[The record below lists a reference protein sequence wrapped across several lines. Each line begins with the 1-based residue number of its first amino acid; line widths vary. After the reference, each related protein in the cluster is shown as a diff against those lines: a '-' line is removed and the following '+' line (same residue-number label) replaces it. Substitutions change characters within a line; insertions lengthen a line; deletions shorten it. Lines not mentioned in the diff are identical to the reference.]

1 LVKPFEPRNFGI
13 LLLELLSVSSVIRND
28 TNGGARFLKKMK
40 ICLVIGTR
48 PEGIK
53 LFPIWKELKKYPN
66 KFETRIV
73 ATGQHKELV
82 DQVFDVLKFS
92 PDINFDLMEPNQ
104 GLGSLS
110 SKLIG
115 TLTYCFISEKP
126 DFVLVQGAS
135 TSALMGALAAY
146 YTRIRLG
153 HAEAGLR
160 THHLFSPFPE
170 EGNRRIIATL
180 AGFHFCPTEGA
191 KENLLKENI
200 PEDQIFV
207 TGNTGIDAARIVLE
221 EYPETPIPGLCEE
234 DLDNR
239 HLILVTAH
247 RRENFGKPLK
257 NIEIALRKI
266 AEVSRKF
273 LIVLPLHLNP
283 IVQDAFSHLM
293 EVSKNGS
300 YPNIKVIPPLNY
312 PEMLSCMKKA
322 FLILTDSGGLVEEA
336 SFLGKP
342 VLILREVTERPES
355 VEAGIAK
362 IVGTSS
368 GSIYNA
374 FLQVACAC
382 KRDTYKK
389 MAVKKNLYGDG
400 HAAEKIVK
408 ILSGLS

>member
-1 LVKPFEPRNFGI
+1 MKKLKI
-13 LLLELLSVSSVIRND
+13 L
-28 TNGGARFLKKMK
+28 
-40 ICLVIGTR
+40 LVIGTR

-53 LFPIWKELKKYPN
+53 LYPVWKELKKYPT

-73 ATGQHKELV
+73 ATGQHEELI
-82 DQVFDVLKFS
+82 DQVFSLLKFS
-92 PDINFDLMEPNQ
+92 PDISFDLMQPNQ

-110 SKLIG
+110 SNLIG
-115 TLTYCFISEKP
+115 TLTHCLLSERP
-126 DFVLVQGAS
+126 DIVLVQGDT

-146 YTRIRLG
+146 YMKIRLG
-153 HAEAGLR
+153 HVEAGLR
-160 THHLFSPFPE
+160 TNYLFNPYPE
-170 EGNRRIIATL
+170 EGNRRMIATL
-180 AGFHFCPTEGA
+180 AGFHFAPTQQA

-200 PEDQIFV
+200 PEDRIFV
-207 TGNTGIDAARIVLE
+207 TGNTGIDAVRIVLE
-221 EYPETPIPGLCEE
+221 SYPAKNPIPGLREE
-234 DLDNR
+234 DFKNR

-247 RRENFGKPLK
+247 RRESFGKPLR
-257 NIEIALRKI
+257 NIEMALKKI
-266 AEVSRKF
+266 AETSRKF

-283 IVQDAFSHLM
+283 IVQDAFSRLS
-293 EVSKNGS
+293 EISKNRT

-312 PEMLSCMKKA
+312 LEMLSCMQKA

-368 GSIYNA
+368 GSIYNT
-374 FLQVACAC
+374 FLQIACAC
-382 KRDTYKK
+382 KRKKIYKK
-389 MAVKKNLYGDG
+389 MAVKKNLYGNG

-408 ILSGLS
+408 ILPELC

>member
-1 LVKPFEPRNFGI
+1 MKKLKI
-13 LLLELLSVSSVIRND
+13 L
-28 TNGGARFLKKMK
+28 
-40 ICLVIGTR
+40 LVIGTR

-53 LFPIWKELKKYPN
+53 LYPIHRELKKLPEL
-66 KFETRIV
+66 FQPIIIS
-73 ATGQHKELV
+73 TGQHRELSQ
-82 DQVFDVLKFS
+82 QVFDLFKFS
-92 PDINFDLMEPNQ
+92 PDFSFDLMQPNQ

-110 SKLIG
+110 SALIG
-115 TLTYCFISEKP
+115 TLTYCFLSEKP
-126 DFVLVQGAS
+126 DLVIVQGDT

-146 YTRIRLG
+146 YTRTKLCHI
-153 HAEAGLR
+153 EAGLR
-160 THHLFSPFPE
+160 THFKFNPYPE
-170 EGNRRIIATL
+170 EINRVLIAQL
-180 AGFHFCPTEGA
+180 AGFHFAPTERA
-191 KENLLKENI
+191 KQNLLRENVS
-200 PEDQIFV
+200 EDRIFV

-221 EYPETPIPGLCEE
+221 EYPADDGIPGLCEE
-234 DLDNR
+234 DLKNR

-247 RRENFGKPLK
+247 RRENFGKPLE
-257 NIEIALRKI
+257 NIEMALRKI
-266 AEVSRKF
+266 AEASRKF

-283 IVQDAFSHLM
+283 IVQNAFSRLV
-293 EVSKNGS
+293 EISKNGN

-368 GSIYNA
+368 GSIYNT

-382 KRDTYKK
+382 KRSAYKK
-389 MAVKKNLYGDG
+389 MAVRKDLYGDG

-408 ILSGLS
+408 ILGELC